1 MIKASCCGPKA
12 RDAVNQ
18 EVHARARTEERKT
31 TKTAGL
37 VSFFT
42 VTQFNELTG
51 SKKALR
57 EERSSRETGKSNDPA
72 CLFMLT
78 H

>member
-1 MIKASCCGPKA
+1 MIKASCCRSKA

-18 EVHARARTEERKT
+18 EVYARARTEDHKT

-37 VSFFT
+37 ISFFT

-51 SKKALR
+51 QKGITRAVF
-57 EERSSRETGKSNDPA
+57 SRNGKI
-72 CLFMLT
+72 
-78 H
+78 